1 MQKGE
6 KLGSLLFDETWVTA
20 VGGMESAVPQRR
32 LGAAG
37 GGAE

>member
-20 VGGMESAVPQRR
+20 VGGRCSAREEIR
-32 LGAAG
+32 SSK
-37 GGAE
+37 ERW